1 MSKNYICDV
10 TVCFGINNFEADNEK
25 EYIQK
30 VKNSFEEQYNIL
42 LTDKEI
48 SNIQEVV

>member
-10 TVCFGINNFEADNEK
+10 TVCFGINNFEANNEK

-42 LTDKEI
+42 RK
-48 SNIQEVV
+48 NIRKTKNKNYK